1 MEKISSPNEI
11 DVSIIVPAYNEEEN
25 IPVLMEK
32 FSLVFEESKIRGQV
46 ILVDDGS
53 TDGTLQKA
61 RESERKYNFLRVTSH
76 RTNQGLTAALDT
88 GFQMAKGSILVFYP
102 ADLQYDPEDI
112 PRMVD
117 KINDGYDVITGWK
130 QGRYGTKRLVSV
142 IYNWLS
148 RKLFRVKVHDLNS
161 VKAFRR
167 EVVKDIPLRRDWH
180 RYMVVLAAD
189 RGFKV
194 DEVRV
199 NLYPRRFGK
208 SKFGGFWRIPVGIL
222 DLISVKFQ
230 ISFMKKPMLLFGSLG
245 LILLVLGLAAGLIAV
260 YLRVFLHQGFRP
272 LLYLV
277 ILLALSGILFFVLGF
292 LAEAIVGV
300 REKVEGL
307 EKRLKFPTNRIR
319 NLKE

>member
-1 MEKISSPNEI
+1 MEKISSSNEI

-25 IPVLMEK
+25 IPLLMEK
-32 FSLVFEESKIRGQV
+32 FSQMFGESKIKGEV

-61 RESERKYNFLRVTSH
+61 RESEKKYNFLRVTSH
-76 RTNQGLTAALDT
+76 RANQGLTAALDT
-88 GFQMAKGSILVFYP
+88 GFKLAKGRVFVFYP

-117 KINDGYDVITGWK
+117 KINEGWDIVTGWK
-130 QGRYGTKRLVSV
+130 QGRYGTKRFVSV

-148 RKLFRVKVHDLNS
+148 RKLFKVKVHDLNS
-161 VKAFRR
+161 VKAFKR
-167 EVVKDIPLRRDWH
+167 EVVEDIPLRRDWH

-194 DEVRV
+194 GEVKID
-199 NLYPRRFGK
+199 LYPRRFGK
-208 SKFGGFWRIPVGIL
+208 SKFGGFWRIPIGVL
-222 DLISVKFQ
+222 DIISVKFQ

-277 ILLALSGILFFVLGF
+277 ILLVLSGISFFVLGF

-300 REKVEGL
+300 REKVES
-307 EKRLKFPTNRIR
+307 
-319 NLKE
+319 LKESLLKKQ

>member
-1 MEKISSPNEI
+1 MKKTSSSNEI
-11 DVSIIVPAYNEEEN
+11 GVSIIVPAYNEEEN
-25 IPVLMEK
+25 IPLLMEK
-32 FSLVFEESKIRGQV
+32 FSQMFGESKIKGEV

-53 TDGTLQKA
+53 TDGTLQRA
-61 RESERKYNFLRVTSH
+61 RESEEKYGFLKVTSH
-76 RTNQGLTAALDT
+76 RANQGLTAALDT
-88 GFQMAKGSILVFYP
+88 GFKLAKGEVFVFYP
-102 ADLQYDPEDI
+102 ADLQYDPVDI

-117 KINDGYDVITGWK
+117 KINDGYDIVTGWK
-130 QGRYGTKRLVSV
+130 QGRYGTKRFVSGV
-142 IYNWLS
+142 YNWLS

-161 VKAFRR
+161 VKVFKR
-167 EVVKDIPLRRDWH
+167 EVVEDIPLRRDWH

-194 DEVRV
+194 GEVKV

-208 SKFGGFWRIPVGIL
+208 SKFGGFWRIPIGIL

-245 LILLVLGLAAGLIAV
+245 LILLVLGFVAGLIAV

-277 ILLALSGILFFVLGF
+277 ILLVLSGLSFFVLGF

-300 REKVEGL
+300 REKVESL
-307 EKRLKFPTNRIR
+307 RESLLK
-319 NLKE
+319 KG

>member
-1 MEKISSPNEI
+1 MEKTSSSNEMG
-11 DVSIIVPAYNEEEN
+11 VSIIVPAYNEEEN
-25 IPVLMEK
+25 IPLLMEK
-32 FSLVFEESKIRGQV
+32 FSQMFGESKIKGEV

-53 TDGTLQKA
+53 TDGTLQRA
-61 RESERKYNFLRVTSH
+61 RESEEKYGFLKVTSH
-76 RTNQGLTAALDT
+76 RANQGLTAALDT
-88 GFQMAKGSILVFYP
+88 GFKLAKGKVFVFYP
-102 ADLQYDPEDI
+102 ADLQYDPVDI

-117 KINDGYDVITGWK
+117 KINDGYDIVTGWK
-130 QGRYGTKRLVSV
+130 QGRYGTKRFVSGV
-142 IYNWLS
+142 YNWLS

-161 VKAFRR
+161 VKVFKR
-167 EVVKDIPLRRDWH
+167 EVVEDIPLRRDWH

-194 DEVRV
+194 GEVKV
-199 NLYPRRFGK
+199 NLYPRRFGE
-208 SKFGGFWRIPVGIL
+208 SKFGGFWRIPIGIL

-245 LILLVLGLAAGLIAV
+245 LILLVLGFVAGLIAV

-277 ILLALSGILFFVLGF
+277 ILLVLSGLSFFVLGF

-300 REKVEGL
+300 REKVESL
-307 EKRLKFPTNRIR
+307 RESLLK
-319 NLKE
+319 KG